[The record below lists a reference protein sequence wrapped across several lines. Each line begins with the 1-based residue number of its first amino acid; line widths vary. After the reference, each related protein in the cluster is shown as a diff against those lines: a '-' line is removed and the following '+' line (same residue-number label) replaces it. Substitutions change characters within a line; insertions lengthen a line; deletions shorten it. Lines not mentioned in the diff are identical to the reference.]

1 MRFDNIVDT
10 IGRTPLV
17 RLNRMTGDNDATI
30 FAKLEF
36 FNPGAS
42 VKDRIGV
49 SMIDAAVKAGKL
61 KPGMTIV
68 EPTSGNTGIGLAL
81 TAAAR
86 GYKCILTMP
95 ETMSA
100 ERIALLKAYGAEVV
114 LTPGADGMKGA
125 IDRAAEIAAAEGC
138 FQPFQFNNPANP
150 AIHRKTTALEIIED
164 LAGLRLDALVVGVG
178 TGGTVSGLGRVLRD
192 KFVCRVYAVEPEA
205 SPVLSGGEP
214 GKHKIQGMGA
224 GFIPGNYDAS
234 VVDEVIKVGDEN
246 AAATARELAR
256 REGILGGI
264 SSGANVWAAKQ
275 VARELGK
282 GKITVTIVCDTGER
296 YLSTG
301 LFDDES

>member
-1 MRFDNIVDT
+1 MRFDNIVDS
-10 IGRTPLV
+10 IGHTPLV
-17 RLNRMTGDNDATI
+17 RINRMTGKDDATI

-61 KPGMTIV
+61 KQGMTIV
-68 EPTSGNTGIGLAL
+68 EPTSGNTGIGLAI

-86 GYKCILTMP
+86 GYKCVLTMP
-95 ETMSA
+95 DTMSA
-100 ERIALLKAYGAEVV
+100 ERVALLKAYGAKVV

-125 IDRAAEIAAAEGC
+125 IAKAAEIAAADGC

-150 AIHRKTTALEIIED
+150 AIHRESTALEILED
-164 LAGLRLDALVVGVG
+164 LSGLRLDAVVVGVG
-178 TGGTVSGLGRVLRD
+178 TGGTISGLGRVLKA
-192 KFVCRVYAVEPEA
+192 KFVCRVCAVEPEA

-214 GKHKIQGMGA
+214 GKHKIQGIGA
-224 GFIPGNYDAS
+224 GFIPDNYDVN
-234 VVDEVIKVGDEN
+234 VVDDVIQVKDED
-246 AAATARELAR
+246 AASTARELAR
-256 REGILGGI
+256 KEGILGGI
-264 SSGANVWAAKQ
+264 SSGANVWAALQ

-282 GKITVTIVCDTGER
+282 GKTVVTMVCDTGER

-301 LFDDES
+301 LFADES